1 MVGWGLVVVVLG
13 GPPLLVGGRAPAPS
27 VTAGRPSLACRG
39 HIQGACAV
47 RKNKQV
53 IKNEEFSLM
62 IEISITFGSFKILS
76 KLYNRLAN
84 SKVFLNMD
92 SMIYTYDSTMMN
104 DSDCIHTNIHMAKKK
119 RFIPPLNRSLT
130 SSNIHKTILGNL
142 GNNFKNSALILF
154 ILNGIDF
161 RED

>member
-62 IEISITFGSFKILS
+62 IEISITFGSFTKQIIQTFGQF
-76 KLYNRLAN
+76 KG
-84 SKVFLNMD
+84 VFK
-92 SMIYTYDSTMMN
+92 
-104 DSDCIHTNIHMAKKK
+104 H
-119 RFIPPLNRSLT
+119 
-130 SSNIHKTILGNL
+130 G
-142 GNNFKNSALILF
+142 
-154 ILNGIDF
+154 
-161 RED
+161 